1 MHLFMS
7 KIVRNGREDIFNIS
21 VVWFVENVNIEN
33 ICMYCSSTV
42 KNNMTQ
48 PFLNHSIQKKNEYVN
63 YNLNKE
69 VIFFTRFLL
78 FATHYNLSFLFL
90 EDQNILNTDFCDVK
104 VFKQKMRSPA
114 GELSIVP
121 YCSSQFEFR

>member
-1 MHLFMS
+1 MN

-33 ICMYCSSTV
+33 ICTYCSSTV

-78 FATHYNLSFLFL
+78 FATHYILSFF
-90 EDQNILNTDFCDVK
+90 
-104 VFKQKMRSPA
+104 VFWRTRT
-114 GELSIVP
+114 
-121 YCSSQFEFR
+121 F

>member
-1 MHLFMS
+1 MS

-33 ICMYCSSTV
+33 ICTFCSSTV

-48 PFLNHSIQKKNEYVN
+48 PLLNHSIQKKNEYIN

-78 FATHYNLSFLFL
+78 FSNSLQF
-90 EDQNILNTDFCDVK
+90 
-104 VFKQKMRSPA
+104 VFFVFWRTRT
-114 GELSIVP
+114 
-121 YCSSQFEFR
+121 F